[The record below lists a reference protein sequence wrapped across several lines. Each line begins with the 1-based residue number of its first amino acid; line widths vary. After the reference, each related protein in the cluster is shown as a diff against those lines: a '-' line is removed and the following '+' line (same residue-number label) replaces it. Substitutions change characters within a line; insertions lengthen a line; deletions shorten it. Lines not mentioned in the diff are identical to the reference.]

1 MQFDAPTLADFYES
15 PMGQVA
21 RRHILRRV
29 RLIWPTLANRR
40 VLGYGFAVPYLRS
53 FIGEA
58 ERVVAVMPAQ
68 QGVVAWPA
76 VRQLVAQVDEDAL
89 PFPDAMFD
97 CLLVVHGMEAA
108 DAMKRFLRELWRVLA
123 PEGRLLLVV
132 PNRTSLWAQVERSP
146 FAHGRPF
153 SRSQLDRLLRD
164 AMFEPLNWDISLLQP
179 PLKSR
184 KLIRTGAGW
193 DRFGR
198 NLWPALAGVHIVEAQ
213 KTVFGAVPIGRVR
226 KSEATYAPA

>member
-1 MQFDAPTLADFYES
+1 MQFDAAALADFYES

-21 RRHILRRV
+21 RRHILRRI
-29 RLIWPTLANRR
+29 RQFWPTLANRR

-76 VRQLVAQVDEDAL
+76 VRQLVALTDEDAL
-89 PFPDAMFD
+89 PFPDAFFD
-97 CLLVVHGMEAA
+97 CLLVVHGLENT
-108 DAMKRFLRELWRVLA
+108 DSMKHFLRQLWRVLA
-123 PEGRLLLVV
+123 PEGKLLLVV

-153 SRSQLDRLLRD
+153 TRSQLDRLLRD
-164 AMFEPLNWDISLLQP
+164 AMFEPLSWDISLLQP

-184 KLIRTGAGW
+184 RLIRTGTGW

-198 NLWPALAGVHIVEAQ
+198 NMWPALAGVHIVEAQ
-213 KTVFGAVPIGRVR
+213 KTVFGAVPIGRLQ
-226 KSEATYAPA
+226 KSETNYAPA

>member
-1 MQFDAPTLADFYES
+1 MQFDAPSLADFYES
-15 PMGQVA
+15 SMGQVA
-21 RRHILRRV
+21 RRHILRRIRHV
-29 RLIWPTLANRR
+29 WPSLTNRR

-53 FIGEA
+53 FVGEA
-58 ERVVAVMPAQ
+58 ERVVAIMPAQ

-89 PFPDAMFD
+89 PFADAFFD
-97 CLLVVHGMEAA
+97 CLLVVHGLEQS
-108 DAMKRFLRELWRVLA
+108 DATRHFLRQLWRVLA

-153 SRSQLDRLLRD
+153 SRNQLDRLLRD
-164 AMFEPLNWDISLLQP
+164 ALFEPLSWDISLLQP
-179 PLKSR
+179 PLRSR
-184 KLIRTGAGW
+184 RLIRTGAGW

-198 NLWPALAGVHIVEAQ
+198 RMWPALAGVHIVEAQ
-213 KTVFGAVPIGRVR
+213 KTVYGAVPLGRVR
-226 KSEATYAPA
+226 ETETTYAPA

>member
-1 MQFDAPTLADFYES
+1 MQFDAPSLADFYES

-21 RRHILRRV
+21 RRHILRRI
-29 RLIWPTLANRR
+29 RLLWPTLANRR

-58 ERVVAVMPAQ
+58 ERVIAVMPAQ

-89 PFPDAMFD
+89 PFPDAFFD
-97 CLLVVHGMEAA
+97 CLLVVHGLEMS
-108 DAMKRFLRELWRVLA
+108 DATKHFLRQLWRVLA
-123 PEGRLLLVV
+123 PEGKLLLVV

-146 FAHGRPF
+146 FGHGRPF
-153 SRSQLDRLLRD
+153 TKSQLDRLLRE
-164 AMFEPLNWDISLLQP
+164 AMFEPQSWDVSLLQP

-184 KLIRTGAGW
+184 RLIRTGAGW

-198 NLWPALAGVHIVEAQ
+198 NMWPALAGVHIVEAQ
-213 KTVFGAVPIGRVR
+213 KTVYGAVPIGRLR
-226 KSEATYAPA
+226 KSETTYAPA

>member
-1 MQFDAPTLADFYES
+1 MQFDAPSLADFYES

-21 RRHILRRV
+21 RRHILRRI
-29 RLIWPTLANRR
+29 RLLWPTLANRR

-58 ERVVAVMPAQ
+58 ERVIAVMPAQ

-89 PFPDAMFD
+89 PFPDALFD
-97 CLLVVHGMEAA
+97 CLLVVHGLEMS
-108 DAMKRFLRELWRVLA
+108 DATKHFLRQLWRVLA
-123 PEGRLLLVV
+123 PEGKLLLVV

-146 FAHGRPF
+146 FGHGRPF
-153 SRSQLDRLLRD
+153 TRSQLDRLLRE
-164 AMFEPLNWDISLLQP
+164 AMFEPQNWDVSLLQP

-184 KLIRTGAGW
+184 RLIRTGTGW

-198 NLWPALAGVHIVEAQ
+198 NMWPALAGVHIVEAQ
-213 KTVFGAVPIGRVR
+213 KTVYGAVPIGRLR
-226 KSEATYAPA
+226 KSETTYAPA